1 MLPEVDEGEAGAG
14 HEGIAHLF
22 FVFVALA
29 WRRLR
34 TIDAAADMPQVQ
46 IQLLRSI
53 PIFNALS
60 APELEG
66 LARALVPVEATA
78 GTTLIT
84 EGEPGEGFGEI
95 ALIQDVPRTAAVVAL
110 TDVSLYLLK
119 KEPSVLALTGHAPV
133 ARAAGDLVA
142 QGLEELEA
150 I

>member
-1 MLPEVDEGEAGAG
+1 MLPAVDEGEAGAG
-14 HEGIAHLF
+14 HEGTALLF
-22 FVFVALA
+22 FVLVALA

-34 TIDAAADMPQVQ
+34 TVDDAADVPQV
-46 IQLLRSI
+46 QLLRSI
-53 PIFNALS
+53 PIFNPLS

-66 LARALVPVEATA
+66 LARALVPLEATA

-84 EGEPGEGFGEI
+84 EGEPGEDFGEI

-133 ARAAGDLVA
+133 ARAAGDLEA